1 MTDNSLANEDT
12 GSLDNNNQAQTNT
25 PKTYTEDEVND
36 MMARMK
42 GSLTKKL
49 TKQYEDLG
57 DPEELRTLKQDSERR
72 KLDEQKKR
80 GEFDRIIQELA
91 EKKDQEIRKR
101 DEIIRNYSIDVPLVN
116 AAAQF
121 RSVNPDQVKQ
131 LLKPSLRL
139 NDNGEVEVLDDKGS
153 VKYNDKGTPYRVDD
167 LVKDFLNSN
176 PHFVQAP
183 PSTTQGRSNI
193 GQAPDKLDLSKLNM
207 KDANQRRMFKEA
219 MSKK

>member
-193 GQAPDKLDLSKLNM
+193 GQAPEKLDLSKLNM

>member
-25 PKTYTEDEVND
+25 PKTYSEDEVND

-193 GQAPDKLDLSKLNM
+193 GQAPEKLDLSKLNM